1 MPTML
6 LLEIDGTEVTV
17 EELEALIELRVEE
30 ATAEAD
36 ALTLVARLEATPEG
50 EWCSLLDPLA
60 TPRTPVAVAL
70 TRDDVTYRFDG
81 YSSEATWE
89 VDSQGASRITVKAL
103 DRVAELDAEERT
115 VAWPGVSDSD
125 IASAIFGTYGLTPDV
140 EDTAAAAEPDVHVVM
155 QRATDWAFVRALADK
170 WGYAA
175 YLESD
180 EPGVVTGHFHPL
192 DPLADPQGELS
203 LAYGGHG
210 PRATV
215 RADLL
220 AGERVTARRLPPLS
234 ASVAQGD
241 ADGTDEAQGA
251 NALGGQVA
259 TLLAPTDVF
268 GEVEPAEAA
277 TSVARRTA
285 YSVTL
290 TAEIDTDESGLLVR
304 ARRPL
309 LVRGLGETL
318 SGRYLVDKVQHVV
331 TMSSHKQQI
340 SLRRNALGVSGDEPF
355 GGGGLLGG
363 LL

>member
-1 MPTML
+1 MPTTL

-17 EELEALIELRVEE
+17 EELDALVELRVEE

-50 EWCSLLDPLA
+50 EWRSLLDPLT
-60 TPRTPVAVAL
+60 TPRTPVVVAL

-81 YSSEATWE
+81 YSSEASWE
-89 VDSQGASRITVKAL
+89 VDSEGTSQLTVKAL

-115 VAWPGVSDSD
+115 VAWPGTRDSD
-125 IASAIFGTYGLTPDV
+125 IASAIFASYGLVPDV
-140 EDTAAAAEPDVHVVM
+140 ESTAAAAEPDVHVVM
-155 QRATDWAFVRALADK
+155 QRATDWAFVRALAGK

-180 EPGVVTGHFHPL
+180 APGAVTGHFHPI
-192 DPLADPQGELS
+192 DPLTEPQGELS

-210 PRATV
+210 ASATV

-220 AGERVTARRLPPLS
+220 AGEKVTARRLPPLS
-234 ASVAQGD
+234 TAVAQGE

-290 TAEIDTDESGLLVR
+290 TAEIDTDDSGLLVR

-309 LVRGLGETL
+309 LVRGLGATL
-318 SGRYLVDKVQHVV
+318 SGRYLVEKVQHHV
-331 TMSSHKQQI
+331 TLSSHRQRVE
-340 SLRRNALGVSGDEPF
+340 LRRNALGLSGDEPF
-355 GGGGLLGG
+355 GGGGLPF
-363 LL
+363 